1 MGQSMSPNK
10 YYAASE
16 PPNMCGGTSKYVG
29 ESYRSICPSLLL
41 IYSYMQMQP
50 FFFLKNIVWFSISYL
65 VEKVSG
71 ILLIIVSVSHKRN
84 TRMVQIWGLAAGNC
98 IGMRFLHSAS
108 LQSK

>member
-1 MGQSMSPNK
+1 MSPNK

-41 IYSYMQMQP
+41 NYSHMQMQP
-50 FFFLKNIVWFSISYL
+50 FFFLENMVWFSISYL

-84 TRMVQIWGLAAGNC
+84 TRTVQIWGLAAGNC
-98 IGMRFLHSAS
+98 IGMIFLHSAS
-108 LQSK
+108 LWSK